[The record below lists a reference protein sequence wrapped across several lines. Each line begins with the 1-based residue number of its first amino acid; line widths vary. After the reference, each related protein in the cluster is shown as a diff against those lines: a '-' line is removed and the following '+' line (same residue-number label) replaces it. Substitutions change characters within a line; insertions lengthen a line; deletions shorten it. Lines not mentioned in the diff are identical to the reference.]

1 MPWIR
6 CPEEWKAAVEFINF
20 SVELCLIQIRAGRG
34 FAFEHPR
41 LATSWKLPSLMQLA
55 AQATVREVRLDMCQ
69 FGMKSRDEEGEGLV
83 RKSTSLLTNVPQIA
97 EAMSRTC
104 SGGHRHVALMSGR
117 AAKAAIYPDD
127 FCRTMMRAVDTW
139 IKSLDSPTNAL
150 NGFLR
155 DDLCDPDDYNYDNDY
170 GGHKEAGYYWD
181 DVKDGRLD
189 SKLAKAARAEEL
201 EVFRKRS
208 L

>member
-1 MPWIR
+1 M
-6 CPEEWKAAVEFINF
+6 
-20 SVELCLIQIRAGRG
+20 
-34 FAFEHPR
+34 
-41 LATSWKLPSLMQLA
+41 
-55 AQATVREVRLDMCQ
+55 
-69 FGMKSRDEEGEGLV
+69 
-83 RKSTSLLTNVPQIA
+83 
-97 EAMSRTC
+97 
-104 SGGHRHVALMSGR
+104 ALMSGR

-155 DDLCDPDDYNYDNDY
+155 DDLCDPEDYNYDNDY

-201 EVFRKRS
+201 EVFRKRKVYDIVPRAS
-208 L
+208 IPRGGEVDQCPMGRNGQGDERSAESSE